1 MGVDLITKKGTYFLN
16 ISFPV
21 ISEKNLNDRY
31 KFDLIIQLKQ
41 RKIIDEYEWFILF
54 DNKYAQ
60 GDEVIKAEE
69 IYNLNPTI
77 IIGTCPHF

>member
-60 GDEVIKAEE
+60 GDEVINLLL
-69 IYNLNPTI
+69 ILYNLIMLNI
-77 IIGTCPHF
+77 K

>member
-1 MGVDLITKKGTYFLN
+1 M
-16 ISFPV
+16 SFPV

-60 GDEVIKAEE
+60 GDEVI
-69 IYNLNPTI
+69 NLLLI
-77 IIGTCPHF
+77 F